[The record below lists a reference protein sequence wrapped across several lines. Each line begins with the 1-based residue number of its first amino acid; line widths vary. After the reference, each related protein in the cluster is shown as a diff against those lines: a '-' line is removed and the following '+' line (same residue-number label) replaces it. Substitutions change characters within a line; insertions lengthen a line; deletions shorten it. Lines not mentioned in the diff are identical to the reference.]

1 VETCKNSTPKFL
13 IISLMRFK
21 KNLKIIV
28 TCFLSSTI
36 LFKIILVQFS
46 AIALETDGKN
56 YPSLTAKKHTNA
68 SNTNSP
74 NPGKLDKLKSQAL
87 LKQTLKDAKS
97 NFQKTEDLPRLTIA
111 DVIPI
116 EEYKTDPPKP
126 PKEDEEEPQ
135 PDIIKPSISNE
146 QKPYTITQQI
156 LIQKLRQAKKQQQAN
171 QNKIIVDA
179 LTISANKYPWIVNP
193 TDNLTFKPQLFKPNE
208 DENYIDTDLN
218 IRFSEDNQFIDKF
231 TYAKFPK
238 ADQFYWVLANNRL
251 VIETKG
257 TQIGIL
263 AQGRASEIYSTQ
275 NMTSTQGFW
284 GLQYLTTL
292 PVNFD
297 ELIGAAEINDFSI
310 TSIAGELINP
320 EGIPA
325 GRVIINSGIN
335 PEDSNVTVLENS
347 TPILGSGSTLSSNGG
362 RALFDLLDAT
372 NTPRIIQ
379 AFPTTN
385 LKPLLDGGNVR
396 LQLGEIIPDS
406 VLEATGISWG
416 NILTGEGFGFTAP
429 ISSLPGIKITQRDKF
444 DNFDLL
450 NIAVNP
456 FLTPL
461 ERDLSYLNSLSW
473 VSFGKKDPVFELLS
487 VTQETSNWHRLYVS
501 YPHNRT
507 IIQYDPEKISAT
519 YSNIFSSPGLS
530 ITANFSEFSV
540 DGTQTANSTLGLA
553 LGGIF
558 ELIKID
564 NINESLAEAR
574 ESFKSGENF
583 VTLNTKSTP
592 EQRRQINNRINRTLA
607 YSNAASSLEQVS
619 GSLTLQSKITP
630 GDSNILQI
638 RTGNHKRAV
647 QFLQRDIELLVPGN
661 TFFSTLRLSN
671 ERFGPLTFIGNQ
683 IPLTNTVINPINES
697 SAAEII
703 LTNPQG
709 RQFVQ
714 RFSSEDN
721 TIVPI
726 PVRTFDLAFDYFEL
740 TRVDLIGVSFKSFN
754 GYLSLP
760 SVELLAAGSAGDLN
774 YSASFGSWFNINAN
788 SAPGV
793 SNNNL
798 GLSEPSVGIYANVLI
813 NYIKTHVQLNSN
825 KKPVAI
831 NTHVPSL
838 KIDWNSASNSNN
850 PFSTVLS
857 YYFNH
862 QERNL
867 SFSLAPAVAIVQDNS
882 NGEFLGLFSGE
893 LSTSKGFNINT
904 NLELGKN
911 LFYELQGLQ
920 KVSINLSVGAYVK
933 NYATRNLGL
942 NSRLSGLNY
951 GAIFRYNFTDNNI
964 FLESKIGTGE
974 NGFDLQIQGGYRF

>member
-1 VETCKNSTPKFL
+1 
-13 IISLMRFK
+13 MRFK
-21 KNLKIIV
+21 KNLKVIV

-36 LFKIILVQFS
+36 LFKVILVQFS
-46 AIALETDGKN
+46 AFALEYNEQSSVTLKAENNVDVIDKSSLESNATDN
-56 YPSLTAKKHTNA
+56 LLSQSPLKK
-68 SNTNSP
+68 
-74 NPGKLDKLKSQAL
+74 
-87 LKQTLKDAKS
+87 TLKDANS
-97 NFQKTEDLPRLTIA
+97 RLQKAKKLRSFTIA

-116 EEYKTDPPKP
+116 EEYKIEPPKLP
-126 PKEDEEEPQ
+126 EQEEETQ
-135 PDIIKPSISNE
+135 PDTIKPSTSNE
-146 QKPYTITQQI
+146 QKPYTTTQQI
-156 LIQKLRQAKKQQQAN
+156 LIEKLRQAKKQQQVN
-171 QNKIIVDA
+171 QKTIIIDA
-179 LTISANKYPWIVNP
+179 LTISANRYPWIVNP

-218 IRFSEDNQFIDKF
+218 IRFSGDNQFIDKF

-238 ADQFYWVLANNRL
+238 EDQFYWVLDNNRL

-257 TQIGIL
+257 TQAGIL
-263 AQGRASEIYSTQ
+263 AQGRATEIYSTQ

-284 GLQYLTTL
+284 GLQYVTSL

-297 ELIGAAEINDFSI
+297 ELIGEVEINDFSI
-310 TSIAGELINP
+310 AAIAGQVVNP

-335 PEDSNVTVLENS
+335 PEDPNVTILENIA
-347 TPILGSGSTLSSNGG
+347 PIIGSGSTLSNDGG
-362 RALFDLLDAT
+362 GALFDLLDAT
-372 NTPRIIQ
+372 NSPRIIQ

-385 LKPLLDGGNVR
+385 LKPLLNGGSVR
-396 LQLGEIIPDS
+396 LQLGEIIPDP
-406 VLEATGISWG
+406 VLENTGILWG
-416 NILTGEGFGFTAP
+416 NILTGEGYGFTAP
-429 ISSLPGIKITQRDKF
+429 VSSLPGIKITQRDKF

-450 NIAVNP
+450 NIVVNP

-461 ERDLSYLNSLSW
+461 ERDLYYLNSLSW
-473 VSFGKKDPVFELLS
+473 VSFGKRDPVFEVLS
-487 VTQETSNWHRLYVS
+487 ETQKTSNWHRLYVS
-501 YPHNRT
+501 YPHNRS

-519 YSNIFSSPGLS
+519 YSNIFSSPGIS
-530 ITANFSEFSV
+530 ITANFSEFSI
-540 DGTQTANSTLGLA
+540 DGIQTANSTLGLA

-558 ELIKID
+558 EFIKID

-574 ESFKSGENF
+574 QSFKNGEGF
-583 VTLNTKSTP
+583 VPLNTKSTP
-592 EQRRQINNRINRTLA
+592 DQRRQINNRINRTLA
-607 YSNAASSLEQVS
+607 YSNGATSLEQVS
-619 GSLTLQSKITP
+619 GNLTLQSKITP
-630 GDSNILQI
+630 NDSSILQI

-647 QFLQRDIELLVPGN
+647 QFLQRDIELLDPGD

-683 IPLTNTVINPINES
+683 IPLENTGINPINES
-697 SAAEII
+697 TGAEVI
-703 LTNPQG
+703 LTNSQG

-714 RFSSEDN
+714 RFSSADN

-740 TRVDLIGVSFKSFN
+740 TRVDLIGASFKSFN

-760 SVELLAAGSAGDLN
+760 SVELLAAGSSGDLN
-774 YSASFGSWFNINAN
+774 YSASLGTWFNINAN

-798 GLSEPSVGIYANVLI
+798 GLAEPSVGIYANILV
-813 NYIKTHVQLNSN
+813 NYIKTHVQLNSD

-838 KIDWNSASNSNN
+838 KIDWNSASNRNN

-867 SFSLAPAVAIVQDNS
+867 SFSLVPAIAFVEENS
-882 NGEFLGLFSGE
+882 NGELLGLFSGE
-893 LSTSKGFNINT
+893 LSTSTGLNINT

-920 KVSINLSVGAYVK
+920 KVSTNLSVGAYIK
-933 NYATRNLGL
+933 NYTTRNLGL

-951 GAIFRYNFTDNNI
+951 GAIFRYNFTDNNV

>member
-1 VETCKNSTPKFL
+1 
-13 IISLMRFK
+13 MRFK
-21 KNLKIIV
+21 KNLKIIA

-36 LFKIILVQFS
+36 LFKVILVQFS
-46 AIALETDGKN
+46 AIALEIDGKN
-56 YPSLTAKKHTNA
+56 NISLTAENHTNYG
-68 SNTNSP
+68 NNNSL
-74 NPGKLDKLKSQAL
+74 NSDKLDNVQSHAL
-87 LKQTLKDAKS
+87 LKQTLKDANS
-97 NFQKTEDLPRLTIA
+97 NLQKTEQLPGFIIA
-111 DVIPI
+111 DIIPI
-116 EEYKTDPPKP
+116 EEYKTEPPKP
-126 PKEDEEEPQ
+126 PEEDEEETQ
-135 PDIIKPSISNE
+135 PDIIKPSILNE
-146 QKPYTITQQI
+146 QKPYTTTQQI
-156 LIQKLRQAKKQQQAN
+156 LIEKLRQSKKQQQAN
-171 QNKIIVDA
+171 QKKIIVDA
-179 LTISANKYPWIVNP
+179 LTLSANKYPWIVNP

-208 DENYIDTDLN
+208 DENYIDTNLN

-238 ADQFYWVLANNRL
+238 ADQFYWVLDNNRL

-257 TQIGIL
+257 TQVGII
-263 AQGRASEIYSTQ
+263 AQGRASETYSTQ

-297 ELIGAAEINDFSI
+297 ELIGEAEISDFSI
-310 TSIAGELINP
+310 TSVAGELINP

-335 PEDSNVTVLENS
+335 PEDSNVTVLENI
-347 TPILGSGSTLSSNGG
+347 TPIIGSGSTLSSDGG
-362 RALFDLLDAT
+362 GALFDLLDAT

-385 LKPLLDGGNVR
+385 LKPLLDGGNVK

-429 ISSLPGIKITQRDKF
+429 VSSLPGIKITQRGKF

-473 VSFGKKDPVFELLS
+473 VSFGKKDPVFEVLS
-487 VTQETSNWHRLYVS
+487 ETQKTSNWHRLYVS

-530 ITANFSEFSV
+530 ITANFSEFSI
-540 DGTQTANSTLGLA
+540 DGIQTANSTLGLA

-564 NINESLAEAR
+564 NINESLVEAR
-574 ESFKSGENF
+574 ESFKNGEGF
-583 VTLNTKSTP
+583 VPLNTKSTP
-592 EQRRQINNRINRTLA
+592 DQRRQINNRINRTLA

-630 GDSNILQI
+630 RDSNILQI

-683 IPLTNTVINPINES
+683 IPLTNTDINPINES
-697 SAAEII
+697 SAAEVI

-760 SVELLAAGSAGDLN
+760 SVEFLAAGSTGDLN
-774 YSASFGSWFNINAN
+774 YSASLGSWFNINAN

-798 GLSEPSVGIYANVLI
+798 GLSEPSVGIYANVLV

-857 YYFNH
+857 YYFNR
-862 QERNL
+862 QQRNL
-867 SFSLAPAVAIVQDNS
+867 SFSLAPAVAFVQDNS

-893 LSTSKGFNINT
+893 LSTSTGFNINT

-920 KVSINLSVGAYVK
+920 KVSTNLSAGVYVK
-933 NYATRNLGL
+933 NYTTRNLGL

>member
-1 VETCKNSTPKFL
+1 
-13 IISLMRFK
+13 MRLK
-21 KNLKIIV
+21 KKVKILV
-28 TCFLSSTI
+28 MCLLSSTI
-36 LFKIILVQFS
+36 LFKVILVQLS
-46 AIALETDGKN
+46 AIALDLDNRKNVELIVDDG
-56 YPSLTAKKHTNA
+56 AIA
-68 SNTNSP
+68 SVKSYEKSYKI
-74 NPGKLDKLKSQAL
+74 GKLQSKAL
-87 LKQTLKDAKS
+87 LKQTLKDANS
-97 NFQKTEDLPRLTIA
+97 NSDKTKQSRKFTIA

-116 EEYKTDPPKP
+116 EQYKIEPPKP
-126 PKEDEEEPQ
+126 PEQDEEETQ
-135 PDIIKPSISNE
+135 PDTIKPSNPNE
-146 QKPYTITQQI
+146 QRPYTTTQQI
-156 LIQKLRQAKKQQQAN
+156 LIEKLRQAKKQQQVN
-171 QNKIIVDA
+171 QKKIIIDA
-179 LTISANKYPWIVNP
+179 LTFSANRYPWIVNP
-193 TDNLTFKPQLFKPNE
+193 TDNLSFRPQLFKPNE

-218 IRFSEDNQFIDKF
+218 IRFSGDNQFIDKF

-238 ADQFYWVLANNRL
+238 AEQFYWVLDNNRL

-257 TQIGIL
+257 TQAGII
-263 AQGRASEIYSTQ
+263 AQGRAAENYTTQ

-284 GLQYLTTL
+284 GLQSLTTL

-297 ELIGAAEINDFSI
+297 ELIGEAGINDFSI
-310 TSIAGELINP
+310 VSIAGELVNP

-335 PEDSNVTVLENS
+335 PEDPNVTVLENI
-347 TPILGSGSTLSSNGG
+347 TPILGSGSTLSNDGG
-362 RALFDLLDAT
+362 GALFELLDGT

-385 LKPLLDGGNVR
+385 LKPLLNGGSVK

-406 VLEATGISWG
+406 VLESTGILWG

-429 ISSLPGIKITQRDKF
+429 VSSLPGIKIAQRDEF

-473 VSFGKKDPVFELLS
+473 VSFGKRDPVFEVLS
-487 VTQETSNWHRLYVS
+487 ETQKTSNWHRLYVNH
-501 YPHNRT
+501 PHNRT
-507 IIQYDPEKISAT
+507 IIQYDPKEISAT
-519 YSNIFSSPGLS
+519 YSNVFASPGLS
-530 ITANFSEFSV
+530 ITANFSEFSI
-540 DGTQTANSTLGLA
+540 DGIQTANSTLGLA

-558 ELIKID
+558 EFIKID
-564 NINESLAEAR
+564 NIDESLAEAR
-574 ESFKSGENF
+574 QSFKNGESF
-583 VTLNTKSTP
+583 VPLNTKSTP
-592 EQRRQINNRINRTLA
+592 DQRRQINNRINRTLA

-619 GSLTLQSKITP
+619 GSLTLESKITP
-630 GDSNILQI
+630 NDSSILQI

-647 QFLQRDIELLVPGN
+647 QFLQRDIELLDPGD

-683 IPLTNTVINPINES
+683 IPLTNTDINPINES
-697 SAAEII
+697 TGAEII
-703 LTNPQG
+703 LTNSQG

-760 SVELLAAGSAGDLN
+760 SVELLAAGSAGDSN
-774 YSASFGSWFNINAN
+774 YSASLGTWFNINAN

-798 GLSEPSVGIYANVLI
+798 GLAEPSVGIYANVLV
-813 NYIKTHVQLNSN
+813 NYIKTDVQLGSN

-867 SFSLAPAVAIVQDNS
+867 SFSLAPAIAFIEDNS

-893 LSTSKGFNINT
+893 LSTSSGFNINT

-920 KVSINLSVGAYVK
+920 RLGTNLFVGAYIK
-933 NYATRNLGL
+933 NYSTRNLGL
-942 NSRLSGLNY
+942 NSRVSGLNY
-951 GAIFRYNFTDNNI
+951 GAIFRYNFTDNNV

-974 NGFDLQIQGGYRF
+974 NGLDLQIQGGYRF

>member
-1 VETCKNSTPKFL
+1 
-13 IISLMRFK
+13 MRFK
-21 KNLKIIV
+21 KNLKVIV

-36 LFKIILVQFS
+36 LFKVILVQFS
-46 AIALETDGKN
+46 AFALEYNEQNSVTLKAENNVDVIDESSLESNATDN
-56 YPSLTAKKHTNA
+56 L
-68 SNTNSP
+68 
-74 NPGKLDKLKSQAL
+74 LSQTL
-87 LKQTLKDAKS
+87 LKKTLKDA
-97 NFQKTEDLPRLTIA
+97 NYRLQKAKKLRSFTVA

-116 EEYKTDPPKP
+116 EEYKIEPPKP
-126 PKEDEEEPQ
+126 PEQEEETQ
-135 PDIIKPSISNE
+135 PDTIKPSTSNE
-146 QKPYTITQQI
+146 QKPYTTTQQI
-156 LIQKLRQAKKQQQAN
+156 LIEKLRQAKKQQQAN
-171 QNKIIVDA
+171 QKKIIIDA
-179 LTISANKYPWIVNP
+179 LTISANRYPWIVNP

-218 IRFSEDNQFIDKF
+218 IRFSGDNQFIDKF

-238 ADQFYWVLANNRL
+238 EDQFYWVLDNNRL

-257 TQIGIL
+257 TQVGIL
-263 AQGRASEIYSTQ
+263 AQGRATETYSTQ

-284 GLQYLTTL
+284 GLQYLTSL

-297 ELIGAAEINDFSI
+297 ELIGEAEINDFSI
-310 TSIAGELINP
+310 VSIAGELVNP

-335 PEDSNVTVLENS
+335 PEDPNVTVLENI
-347 TPILGSGSTLSSNGG
+347 TPIIGSGSTLSNDGG
-362 RALFDLLDAT
+362 GALFDLLDAT
-372 NTPRIIQ
+372 NTPQIIQ

-406 VLEATGISWG
+406 VLEATGILWG

-429 ISSLPGIKITQRDKF
+429 VSSLPGIKITQRDKF

-473 VSFGKKDPVFELLS
+473 VSFGKRDPIFEVLS
-487 VTQETSNWHRLYVS
+487 ETQKTSNWHRLYVS
-501 YPHNRT
+501 YPHNRS

-519 YSNIFSSPGLS
+519 YSNIFSSPGIS
-530 ITANFSEFSV
+530 ITANFSEFSI
-540 DGTQTANSTLGLA
+540 DGIQTANSTLGLA

-558 ELIKID
+558 EFIKID

-574 ESFKSGENF
+574 QSFKNGEGF
-583 VTLNTKSTP
+583 VPLNTKSTP
-592 EQRRQINNRINRTLA
+592 DQRRQINNRINRTLA
-607 YSNAASSLEQVS
+607 YSNGATSLEQVS
-619 GSLTLQSKITP
+619 GNLTLQSKITP
-630 GDSNILQI
+630 NDSSILQI

-647 QFLQRDIELLVPGN
+647 QFLQRDIELLDPGD

-683 IPLTNTVINPINES
+683 IPLTNTDINPINES
-697 SAAEII
+697 TAAEVV
-703 LTNPQG
+703 LTNSQG

-714 RFSSEDN
+714 KFSSEDN

-740 TRVDLIGVSFKSFN
+740 TRVDLIGINFNSFN

-760 SVELLAAGSAGDLN
+760 SVELLAAGSTGNLN
-774 YSASFGSWFNINAN
+774 YSASLGTWFNINAN

-798 GLSEPSVGIYANVLI
+798 GLAEPSVGIYANVLV
-813 NYIKTHVQLNSN
+813 NYIKTNVQLNSN

-838 KIDWNSASNSNN
+838 KIDWNSASNRNN

-867 SFSLAPAVAIVQDNS
+867 SFSLAPAIAFVEENS
-882 NGEFLGLFSGE
+882 NGELLGLFSGE
-893 LSTSKGFNINT
+893 LSTSTGLNINT

-920 KVSINLSVGAYVK
+920 KVSTNLSVGAYIK
-933 NYATRNLGL
+933 NYTTRNLGL

-951 GAIFRYNFTDNNI
+951 GAIFRYNFTDNNV

>member
-1 VETCKNSTPKFL
+1 
-13 IISLMRFK
+13 MRFK
-21 KNLKIIV
+21 KNLKIIA

-36 LFKIILVQFS
+36 LFKVILVQFS
-46 AIALETDGKN
+46 AIALEIDGKN
-56 YPSLTAKKHTNA
+56 NISLTAENHTNYG
-68 SNTNSP
+68 NNNSL
-74 NPGKLDKLKSQAL
+74 NSDKLDNVQSQAL
-87 LKQTLKDAKS
+87 LKQTLKDANS
-97 NFQKTEDLPRLTIA
+97 NLQKTEQLPGFIIA
-111 DVIPI
+111 DIIPI
-116 EEYKTDPPKP
+116 EEYKTEPPKP
-126 PKEDEEEPQ
+126 PEEDEEETQ
-135 PDIIKPSISNE
+135 PDIIKPSILNE
-146 QKPYTITQQI
+146 QKPYTTTQQI
-156 LIQKLRQAKKQQQAN
+156 LIEKLRQSKKQQQAN
-171 QNKIIVDA
+171 QKKIIVDA
-179 LTISANKYPWIVNP
+179 LTLSANKYPWIVNP

-208 DENYIDTDLN
+208 DENYIDTNLN

-238 ADQFYWVLANNRL
+238 ADQFYWVLDNNRL

-257 TQIGIL
+257 TQVGII
-263 AQGRASEIYSTQ
+263 AQGRASETYSTQ

-297 ELIGAAEINDFSI
+297 ELIGEAEISDFSI
-310 TSIAGELINP
+310 TSVAGELINP

-335 PEDSNVTVLENS
+335 PEDSNVTVLENI
-347 TPILGSGSTLSSNGG
+347 TPIIGSGSTLSSDGG
-362 RALFDLLDAT
+362 GALFDLLDAT

-385 LKPLLDGGNVR
+385 LKPLLDGGNVK

-429 ISSLPGIKITQRDKF
+429 VSSLPGIKITQRGKF

-473 VSFGKKDPVFELLS
+473 VSFGKKDPVFEVLS
-487 VTQETSNWHRLYVS
+487 ETQKTSNWHRLYVS

-530 ITANFSEFSV
+530 ITANFSEFSI
-540 DGTQTANSTLGLA
+540 DGIQTANSTLGLA

-574 ESFKSGENF
+574 ENFKNGESF
-583 VTLNTKSTP
+583 VPLNTKSTP
-592 EQRRQINNRINRTLA
+592 DQRRQINNRINRTLA

-683 IPLTNTVINPINES
+683 IPLTNTDINPINES
-697 SAAEII
+697 SAAEVI

-760 SVELLAAGSAGDLN
+760 SVEFLAAGSTGDLN
-774 YSASFGSWFNINAN
+774 YSASLGSWFNINAN

-798 GLSEPSVGIYANVLI
+798 GLSEPSVGIYANVLV

-857 YYFNH
+857 YYFNR
-862 QERNL
+862 QQRNL
-867 SFSLAPAVAIVQDNS
+867 SFSLAPAVAFVQDNS
-882 NGEFLGLFSGE
+882 NGDLLGLFSGE
-893 LSTSKGFNINT
+893 LSTSTGFNINT

-920 KVSINLSVGAYVK
+920 KVSTNLSAGVYVK
-933 NYATRNLGL
+933 NYTTRNLGL